1 MSKSKE
7 KKASLMAVFLWGLIA
22 GLVIFGA
29 LDRLVP
35 DKTKVSVDKAIES
48 GAWTD
53 KHGNLIPKP
62 EPGLIE
68 PVVEPVADA
77 LAIASLKDYAGLEA
91 ERMAKMAAALMGM
104 GGTYK
109 AICRSAYDLN
119 ADKTTLSYRI
129 GWSRARDNTEDMEFM
144 MGWEGAS
151 WSECIQKML
160 AWKQGGE

>member
-104 GGTYK
+104 GGVYEAECGATHRTY
-109 AICRSAYDLN
+109 RDG
-119 ADKTTLSYRI
+119 TETSYTITWMR
-129 GWSRARDNTEDMEFM
+129 GKQGEPDMTQVT
-144 MGWEGAS
+144 WYGAS
-151 WSECIQKML
+151 WGECIQKML